1 MIAAGPATVT
11 IVHTSFVSV
20 RDLTALFAELGP
32 DVRIRHMV
40 DDGLLPEV
48 IENGGV
54 TARVRARLLDC
65 FRAAAED
72 GCDVVFSQCSSVG
85 EVAEL
90 AGSVLGV
97 PVLRMDEPMARR
109 ACELAAEILDSGL
122 LRMHGVPPRKP
133 PAGRVAVVATLR
145 STLEPTRRLVES
157 SARTL
162 GACVEVETCL
172 VEGAFEL
179 LRDGDTAAHD
189 RKVRDAILQQTE
201 RVDVVVCAQGSMAA
215 ALDQFE
221 ELRGSGFAQQHVP
234 VLTSPRAGVGRAIE
248 LAREAFSL
256 R

>member
-1 MIAAGPATVT
+1 MISAGPPTVT
-11 IVHTSFVSV
+11 IVHTSFVSI
-20 RDLTALFAELGP
+20 RDLTALFADLGP
-32 DVRIRHMV
+32 DVRLRHMV

-48 IENGGV
+48 IENGCV
-54 TARVRARLLDC
+54 TARVRARLLAC
-65 FRAAAED
+65 FRVAAED
-72 GCDVVFSQCSSVG
+72 GCDVILSQCSSVG

-90 AGSVLGV
+90 VGSGLGV

-109 ACELAAEILDSGL
+109 ACEL
-122 LRMHGVPPRKP
+122 
-133 PAGRVAVVATLR
+133 AGRVAVVATLR

-162 GACVEVETCL
+162 GARVEVETCL

-201 RVDVVVCAQGSMAA
+201 GVDVVVCAQGSMAA
-215 ALDQFE
+215 ALDRFG
-221 ELRGSGFAQQHVP
+221 ELRGSGAAQRCVP
-234 VLTSPRAGVGRAIE
+234 VLTSPRAGVARAIE
-248 LAREAFSL
+248 LAREAFSS